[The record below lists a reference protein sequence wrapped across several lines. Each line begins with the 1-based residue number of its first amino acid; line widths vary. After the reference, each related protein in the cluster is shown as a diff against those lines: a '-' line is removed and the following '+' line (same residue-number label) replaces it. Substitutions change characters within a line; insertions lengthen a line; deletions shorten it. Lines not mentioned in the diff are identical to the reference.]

1 MINCININDPLFK
14 DIVAAFNGNE
24 ALART
29 AVALNNDIIPSVDA
43 AITLIAN
50 MKSEEND
57 ERHVRHSDEFKL
69 ERTKDQAATL
79 VNVSLFANSAQREA
93 ISKLLKNNR
102 EYQEFLEKNIEL
114 RKEGKNT
121 LPSYSVTSFIGSSDF
136 TGDPTKY
143 EAFKLFGTFMHD
155 VLEKAQVEALKTNA
169 KIDEI
174 LTEEFFDNVYSKYL
188 EKNPFYIEDL
198 TKENIYKMAK
208 DVAKHVSINNDEGYL
223 ILPEITLAGKDTN
236 NNYIV
241 GRLDLLL
248 ISNTGKVKVF
258 DFKTKKVHNMVYKGL
273 SNETIVDIDRA
284 FVNLASTTYVVKGK
298 QGMANKLR
306 ESNLNRT
313 AYDNWT
319 LQLKAYE
326 NMLGQIGLVA
336 EESKIVALLYQTDAN
351 NKFLGD
357 VLHIFQG
364 DNYFDYARYA
374 EVPGDN
380 GFWKKEP
387 IRSSERLE
395 EYRQAIDVE
404 IPIGDKKIEEELE
417 KNFKNLEFTPTEEEN
432 KKVITAINEAY
443 EQQSEAIFKKI
454 KELDSQGKNTEPLR
468 ELLAVRRSTLA
479 TFKTYVDK
487 VSNTDLSYEIN
498 FFNILNTVEDDLKKI
513 TDLSEESIKNFRK
526 GNLDFFSA
534 DVTQLNEAFKKSKGM
549 YDVIEALKSIINDVS
564 KNPENNI
571 TPSSPV
577 NQKLV
582 LLSQHI
588 MTIEANFREAGT
600 MVGVKILMTPGEV
613 VFTNVSKQTREALVP
628 KIAELE
634 KEIEDLRAGK
644 AAGPIKQ
651 LKSAFLSFVSQD
663 FKKKISEGKPE
674 TKILLDNIQR
684 KELELIRLRTYV
696 ATGIEFNPEAI
707 KKYING
713 VTDPNSQVYIGA
725 QDTINSTSLFSGL
738 LLDQG
743 IASASNSDLAISA
756 MTQMYKNAQARAVY
770 NMQNDFAIMQFDKDR
785 DELLKR
791 FTVEELN
798 DKISEWREYEDVDKS
813 SGKVEIKRNLNF
825 TKVYSEEYEKTFKE
839 SSSKLKAYNKEIR
852 DLTTEANKKFSIFKD
867 SVPGSEDFKTA
878 NEEYNI
884 AKENLFN
891 KKQERETYNTE
902 HIKWMID
909 NCSLPFNESFYKLQA
924 LMPEEIRNELQEKY
938 FEIQQITFQVGE
950 GNEVLLEDYDF
961 DRLKELEDDIRVLRQ
976 KAKKIN
982 PEYASYIEEFNNLFE
997 FDTNFAFYER
1007 RKANAIAKFQEHP
1020 ELLKKWFEDNTVTK
1034 PTSEWYEELSALYE
1048 SRAEIFGSDPA
1059 VGDLLQKRSE
1069 ILRPHKVSGILQSRF
1084 ITEEESEMIAEIE
1097 AQLES
1102 IFEGKTFDMS
1112 TLTEEQKAKSKI
1124 IKQEID
1130 RIASLQLTKSYINVR
1145 DAKVKSLY
1153 NSKKLLVKSQLE
1165 LEKAKIKK
1173 DAAEITEK
1181 TKSVIFYEGE
1191 FDKEEKEFEKWYNQF
1206 HEQKYESILD
1216 SEEDI
1221 FKKMVPKS
1229 FNYQRLPAPSVAS
1242 TYTESVPNPKYK
1254 IKKLKESSYNPNF
1267 LKSPD
1272 GIPMP
1277 KGVYQNSDKSYAID
1291 RTVYKPTN
1299 VNSKYIAIMNDP
1311 ELFSFYNKLT
1321 NMFFELQSKVDGKKI
1336 GYKVPGFAS
1345 TLMQNFS
1352 REGVIEGSK
1361 NRWEQYIDKAWRT
1374 ESIQDSVE
1382 NTFGDNGGRIRL
1394 RFNDQLPE
1402 NMQSKDSIGCLIKW
1416 VTEANYNIAMQE
1428 VTPMA
1433 DTFLSYLELQ
1443 EEDLTKIIQNK
1454 PVINDADGRPV
1465 DMNKRLTELKN
1476 VISILKS
1483 ERRKFVNAQDQS
1495 LTYLNRKLTK
1505 MVNNVMSYTSFIRIG
1520 FDVVNQTKNYVS
1532 GNVQSFIAAGG
1543 LESDHYSKED
1553 YMWAKGQVYGL
1564 GENGFIKNYFGD
1576 WGRISDISKSTM
1588 MYRLFNPAQKNYMK
1602 YVDEV
1607 TGSRGRRILAKTM
1620 NIQELGYLLQDKGD
1634 TEIAVTVMYAVLNHY
1649 KFKTF
1654 DIDPVTGDKVYKK
1667 DAEGN
1672 YETVSAHEVYFKD
1685 SDGSIS
1691 RRADVEYTQEDENR
1705 LRNTIYSEM
1714 RRAQGN
1720 YAKDDRT
1727 AFEETVTGKLV
1738 FFFRKYLIPQ
1748 FLNRFGYLRPNWESG
1763 EVAVGYWRAFV
1774 TAYRYYGPKEIT
1786 KHLVLGSKKL
1796 LREDKSKMNTFY
1808 ASKVQH
1814 AKRDAITMALF
1825 TVLGLMALTYV
1836 RKKDDDDEELSF
1848 LEGNAI
1854 RVLWGVQGETQSM
1867 FPIGGGSKEYVR
1879 NFTTFTAYTREFN
1892 AIMSTTNHG
1901 FNLLLS
1907 YIINGAEEPD
1917 ENDGGWKYEIW
1928 KNSHYM
1934 RQAGGYEKGDAKL
1947 MKDFFDLTGIKNFRD
1962 IADPNWR
1969 IDIMKRN
1976 Q

>member
-1 MINCININDPLFK
+1 MTNCININDPLFK
-14 DIVAAFNGNE
+14 ELVTAFNGNE

-29 AVALNNDIIPSVDA
+29 AVALNKDIIPSVDEA
-43 AITLIAN
+43 RVLIAN
-50 MKSEEND
+50 MKVEEND

-69 ERTKDQAATL
+69 ERTKDQAVTL
-79 VNVSLFANSAQREA
+79 TNLSLFANNAQKEA
-93 ISKLLKNNR
+93 LSKLLQNNR

-114 RKEGKNT
+114 RKDGRNT

-136 TGDPTKY
+136 KGDPTKY

-155 VLEKAQVEALKTNA
+155 VLEKAQVEALKND
-169 KIDEI
+169 KNIDEI
-174 LTEEFFDNVYSKYL
+174 LSEEFFNTTYEKYL
-188 EKNPFYIEDL
+188 EKNPFYIEELSKD
-198 TKENIYKMAK
+198 KIFDMAQR
-208 DVAKHVSINNDEGYL
+208 VAKHVAINKDEGYL
-223 ILPEITLAGKDTN
+223 ILPEITLAGKDVVG
-236 NNYIV
+236 NYIV

-258 DFKTKKVHNMVYKGL
+258 DFKTKKVHNMVYKDQFGQVV
-273 SNETIVDIDRA
+273 VDKDRA
-284 FVNLASTTYVVKGK
+284 FVNLASTEYLVKDK
-298 QGMANKLR
+298 PGMADKLKQA
-306 ESNLNRT
+306 NLSRT

-326 NMLGQIGLVA
+326 NMLGQIGLVT

-357 VLHIFQG
+357 ILHIFQG
-364 DNYFDYARYA
+364 NNYFDYATHA
-374 EVPGDN
+374 EVVGDN
-380 GFWKKEP
+380 GFWKTDT
-387 IRSSERLE
+387 IRTSERLK
-395 EYRQAIDVE
+395 EYRDAIDEE
-404 IPIGDKKIEEELE
+404 IPIGDKTIEEELE
-417 KNFKNLEFTPTEEEN
+417 KIFKNLEFTPTEEEN
-432 KKVITAINEAY
+432 KKVMDAINEAY
-443 EQQSEAIFKKI
+443 EQQSKQIFDKI
-454 KELDSQGKNTEPLR
+454 AELDAQGKNTTPLR

-479 TFKTYVDK
+479 TLKTYTEK
-487 VSNTDLSYEIN
+487 TENTELTYEIN
-498 FFNILNTVEDDLKKI
+498 FFNVLSAVEDDLKKLS
-513 TDLSEESIKNFRK
+513 DMSEEAIKKFRK
-526 GNLDFFSA
+526 GDLDFFGT
-534 DVTQLNEAFKKSKGM
+534 DVIQLSEAFKKSKGL
-549 YDVIEALKSIINDVS
+549 YDIVESLKSIVNDAS
-564 KNPENNI
+564 KNPENKI
-571 TPSSPV
+571 SPSSPV
-577 NQKLV
+577 NQKII
-582 LLSQHI
+582 LLSQSI
-588 MTIEANFREAGT
+588 MSIEANFRESGA
-600 MVGVKILMTPGEV
+600 MVGVKILMTPGDA
-613 VFTNVSKQTREALVP
+613 VFSAVNKQTREALVP
-628 KIAELE
+628 KIAALE
-634 KEIEDLRAGK
+634 KEIEDMKAGK
-644 AAGPIKQ
+644 AAGPLNQFKGA
-651 LKSAFLSFVSQD
+651 LLSFLSQD
-663 FKKKISEGKPE
+663 FKKKMEDGNPE
-674 TKILLDNIQR
+674 TRNLLDNIQR

-696 ATGIEFNPEAI
+696 ATGIEYNTDAI

-725 QDTINSTSLFSGL
+725 QDTLNSTSLFSGL

-756 MTQMYKNAQARAVY
+756 MTQMYKNAQAKAVN

-791 FTVEELN
+791 FTVEQLN
-798 DKISEWREYEDVDKS
+798 DEMSEWREYKVFDKEK
-813 SGKVEIKRNLNF
+813 GKYETKRTLYFVKPFSDQYEN
-825 TKVYSEEYEKTFKE
+825 TYKEY
-839 SSSKLKAYNKEIR
+839 SSKIKEFNKEIR
-852 DLTTEANKKFSIFKD
+852 DLTTQVNLAQNGTQEFIDAKK
-867 SVPGSEDFKTA
+867 A
-878 NEEYNI
+878 
-884 AKENLFN
+884 LFD
-891 KKQERETYNTE
+891 KKKERETFNTE
-902 HIKWMID
+902 QIKWMMD

-961 DRLKELEDDIRVLRQ
+961 DRLKELEDDIRVLRE
-976 KAKKIN
+976 KAKKMN
-982 PEYASYIEEFNNLFE
+982 PDYATYMEEFNNLFE

-1020 ELLKKWFEDNTVTK
+1020 ELLKKWYADNTVTR

-1048 SRAEIFGSDPA
+1048 ARAEIFGSDLA
-1059 VGDLLQKRSE
+1059 VSELIKQRSE
-1069 ILRPHKVSGILQSRF
+1069 ILKPHKVAGILQSQF
-1084 ITEEESEMIAEIE
+1084 ITEEESEKIAEIE

-1102 IFEGKTFDMS
+1102 IFEGSTFDMS
-1112 TLTEEQKAKSKI
+1112 TLTEEQKQKSKA
-1124 IKQEID
+1124 IKEQIT
-1130 RIASLQLTKSYINVR
+1130 RISSLQLTKSYINSR
-1145 DAKVKSLY
+1145 DAKIKSLY
-1153 NSKKLLVKSQLE
+1153 NSKKLLVKAQIA
-1165 LEKAKIKK
+1165 LEKARDTK
-1173 DAAEITEK
+1173 DPAAIDDAVKE
-1181 TKSVIFYEGE
+1181 VIFYEGQ
-1191 FDKEEKEFEKWYNQF
+1191 FNNEETVFQRWYNQF
-1206 HEQKYESILD
+1206 HEQAYESILD

-1221 FKKMVPKS
+1221 HKKMVAKS
-1229 FNYQRLPAPSVAS
+1229 FNYQRLPAPSVAAE
-1242 TYTESVPNPKYK
+1242 YTETVPHPKYK
-1254 IKKLKESSYNPNF
+1254 IKKLKESSYNPDF

-1277 KGVYQNSDKSYAID
+1277 KGVYQASDKSYQID
-1291 RTVYKPTN
+1291 RSVYKPEN
-1299 VNSKYIAIMNDP
+1299 VNAKYIKIMNDP

-1321 NMFFELQSKVDGKKI
+1321 TMFFNLQTKTDGKNI
-1336 GYKVPGFAS
+1336 GYMVPGFAS
-1345 TLMQNFS
+1345 TTMQNFS

-1361 NRWEQYIDKAWRT
+1361 NRWEQYIDKSWKT
-1374 ESIQDSVE
+1374 IGVQDKVE
-1382 NTFGDNGGRIRL
+1382 NTFGDQGGRIRL

-1402 NMQSKDSIGCLIKW
+1402 NMQSKDAVGCLIKW
-1416 VTEANYNIAMQE
+1416 TTEANYNIAMQE
-1428 VTPMA
+1428 VAPMA

-1443 EEDLTKIIQNK
+1443 AEDLTKMILNK
-1454 PVINDADGRPV
+1454 AVVNDQDGRPV
-1465 DMNKRLTELKN
+1465 DMNKRLNELKN

-1483 ERRKFVNAQDQS
+1483 ERRKFINAQDES
-1495 LTYLNRKLTK
+1495 LSYLNRKLTK
-1505 MVNNVMSYTSFIRIG
+1505 IVNNVMSYTSFIRIG
-1520 FDVVNQTKNYVS
+1520 FDVVNQTKNYIS
-1532 GNVQSFIAAGG
+1532 GNVQAFIAAGG

-1576 WGRISDISKSTM
+1576 WGRVSDISKSTM

-1607 TGSRGRRILAKTM
+1607 TGSKARRLLAKTM
-1620 NIQELGYLLQDKGD
+1620 NVQELGYLLQDKGD

-1654 DIDPVTGDKVYKK
+1654 DIDPVTGNKIYRK

-1672 YETVSAHEVYFKD
+1672 DELIPAHEVYFKD
-1685 SDGSIS
+1685 SNGTIS
-1691 RRADVEYTQEDENR
+1691 RRNDVEYTQEDENR

-1727 AFEETVTGKLV
+1727 PFEENVVGKLV

-1786 KHLVLGSKKL
+1786 KHLVVGSKKL
-1796 LREDKSKMNTFY
+1796 LREDKSKMNEFY
-1808 ASKVQH
+1808 AGKVQH

-1892 AIMSTTNHG
+1892 ALMSTTNHG

-1917 ENDGGWKYEIW
+1917 EDDGGWKYEIW

-1934 RQAGGYEKGDAKL
+1934 RKAGSYEKGDAKL